1 LFLLVAKTLYIATRA
16 VVATSDLS
24 DITFLDGIKQQTFLQ
39 YADDTSFL
47 LAEVE
52 PNIQTP
58 ALCIIHKKDGLIVRH
73 ATILHLATDF
83 WLPSS
88 SGMQPIQITRHAF
101 WHVS

>member
-52 PNIQTP
+52 PNIQTTTQ
-58 ALCIIHKKDGLIVRH
+58 LLHQFSLTTGLVYNSQKGWFNCSACNHPPSGYRF
-73 ATILHLATDF
+73 LA
-83 WLPSS
+83 
-88 SGMQPIQITRHAF
+88 AK
-101 WHVS
+101 